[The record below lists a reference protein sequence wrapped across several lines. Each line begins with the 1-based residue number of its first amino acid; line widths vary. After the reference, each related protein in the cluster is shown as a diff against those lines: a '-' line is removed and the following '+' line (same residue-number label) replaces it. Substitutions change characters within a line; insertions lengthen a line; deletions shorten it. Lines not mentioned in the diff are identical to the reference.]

1 VQDKRYTD
9 RDSKGISS
17 EGGEAMLNEE
27 ARHAVILCR
36 TECKK
41 PDIILSKNKT
51 NAIQLSNKIFMKDNI
66 HKPYTDRY
74 ESNRINTKVLHF
86 MTLYILVLNAY
97 GF

>member
-1 VQDKRYTD
+1 MQDKPYTD

-17 EGGEAMLNEE
+17 EDGAAILKEE

-41 PDIILSKNKT
+41 PDIILSNNKT
-51 NAIQLSNKIFMKDNI
+51 NIIQLSNKIFMKDNI

-74 ESNRINTKVLHF
+74 ESNIINIKFLHF
-86 MTLYILVLNAY
+86 MTLYILVLSAY
-97 GF
+97 GL